1 MLANVSVDSVC
12 RGLTPPGRRLDLNAE
27 MFDNEKAAEIMTLI
41 NHKIY
46 TVRER
51 PYDVRIKR
59 P

>member
-1 MLANVSVDSVC
+1 
-12 RGLTPPGRRLDLNAE
+12 

-51 PYDVRIKR
+51 PYEVRIKR